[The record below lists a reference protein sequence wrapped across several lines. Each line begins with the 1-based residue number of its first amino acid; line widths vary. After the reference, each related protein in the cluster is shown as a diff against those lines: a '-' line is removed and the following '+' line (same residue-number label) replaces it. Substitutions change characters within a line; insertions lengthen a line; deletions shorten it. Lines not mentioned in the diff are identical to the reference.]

1 MFTVKFACGASY
13 EASAPLS
20 VFDAAKEAGII
31 SREVLTAKVNGIL
44 VDMTHVL
51 DSDADVQL
59 FTFADDE
66 GKHVFWHTA
75 AHILAQ
81 AVTRLYPNAKPTIG
95 PALENGFYYDFD
107 SEETFSPDALAKIES
122 GFPQSEERDT
132 IIEFIRGSK
141 RGIIRG
147 MGTDTKGN
155 ID

>member
-31 SREVLTAKVNGIL
+31 SREVLTAKVNGTL
-44 VDMTHVL
+44 VDMTHIL

-75 AHILAQ
+75 AH
-81 AVTRLYPNAKPTIG
+81 RP
-95 PALENGFYYDFD
+95 
-107 SEETFSPDALAKIES
+107 
-122 GFPQSEERDT
+122 
-132 IIEFIRGSK
+132 
-141 RGIIRG
+141 
-147 MGTDTKGN
+147 
-155 ID
+155 